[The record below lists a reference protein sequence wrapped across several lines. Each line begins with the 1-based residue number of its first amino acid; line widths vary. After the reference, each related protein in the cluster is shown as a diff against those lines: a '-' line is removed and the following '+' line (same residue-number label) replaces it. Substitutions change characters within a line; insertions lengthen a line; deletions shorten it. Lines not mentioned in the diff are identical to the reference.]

1 MKLAVTSPRIAKL
14 ETWWLYL
21 DHGSFFSGWRRTRAR
36 GTGSLTG
43 QVEDGQGESQLHPS
57 GAIITQ
63 RASFSFLLT
72 PPISFG
78 FVFNV
83 VQARLKLAL

>member
-1 MKLAVTSPRIAKL
+1 MGHFFLAGGEQEL
-14 ETWWLYL
+14 GGL
-21 DHGSFFSGWRRTRAR
+21 DPSLGKWNMGR
-36 GTGSLTG
+36 G
-43 QVEDGQGESQLHPS
+43 EPAPS
-57 GAIITQ
+57 GTLITQ